1 MEEKRMKMKK
11 LLSSGMSLLLATA
24 LLAGCGG
31 APQTSAVTESA
42 QGSEAVSEAQ
52 TQEASSEAAE
62 SASDEIVTLKWYMS
76 INPVAADTDKVMEKI
91 NEYTKEKIG
100 VEIDYTVIANPDYK
114 EKMPTLINSGDYFD
128 ICFTANWTTN
138 YTQFAGRGAFMDI
151 KELLPQYA
159 KETWEFIPQ
168 ELWTAAS
175 IDGAIYG
182 VPSYKEMGWQ
192 SGFFV
197 NSDMAE
203 EYGIDLSAVKT
214 LEDYTE
220 VLKTVKEK
228 SEAAGQDVIGVS
240 GMTFN
245 LTVPYESLTGTP
257 TLPGASPVS
266 EFGNF
271 EGEEEVFNQYAS
283 QDYMDYCNLVRDW
296 YNNGYLSADPVNYDS
311 DTANRDNDF
320 ANGKLF
326 SYVISYAP
334 GAAESEEAKTGH
346 GVTFV
351 PLMNPLFETR
361 NAMGGLLAISSAS
374 KYPEKA
380 LEFINLLNTDE
391 YVGTLIRHGIEGEHH
406 TAVGDTQVDRTM
418 GGTLDPADNGYDYT
432 YGWQFGTPFN
442 QKWDISYP
450 DNIEEMFTE
459 YNESAITAAHNGFTF
474 DTTPVEAEIAA
485 LTSTVEEY
493 AKALESGM
501 VDPAENVPKFLQAL
515 EDNGVQILMDEIQ
528 TQLDA
533 WGSGAAAE

>member
-1 MEEKRMKMKK
+1 MKMKK
-11 LLSSGMSLLLATA
+11 LLSTGLAMVLA
-24 LLAGCGG
+24 AAMLAGCSSSS
-31 APQTSAVTESA
+31 QTTSTADTGDAAATTAAATAEESSAA
-42 QGSEAVSEAQ
+42 Q
-52 TQEASSEAAE
+52 QETG
-62 SASDEIVTLKWYMS
+62 SDEVVTLKWYMS
-76 INPVAADTDKVMEKI
+76 INPVAADTDKVIEKL
-91 NEYTKEKIG
+91 NEYTREKIG

-151 KELLPQYA
+151 TELLPQYA
-159 KETWEFIPQ
+159 KETYDFIP
-168 ELWTAAS
+168 EEMWTAAS
-175 IDGAIYG
+175 IDGKIYG

-197 NSDMAE
+197 NIDMAE
-203 EYGIDLSAVKT
+203 EYGIDLSTVKT

-228 SEAAGQDVIGVS
+228 STEAGQDVIGVS
-240 GMTFN
+240 GMSFN

-257 TLPGASPVS
+257 TLPGASAVS
-266 EFGNF
+266 AYGNF
-271 EGEEEVFNQYAS
+271 EGEAEVFNQYAS
-283 QDYMDYCNLVRDW
+283 QDYVDYCNLVRDW

-320 ANGKLF
+320 TNGKLF

-334 GAAESEEAKTGH
+334 GAAEAEAAKTGH

-351 PLMNPLFETR
+351 PLMDPLFETR

-374 KYPEKA
+374 EYPEKS

-391 YVGTLIRHGIEGEHH
+391 YVGTLIRHGIEGEHY

-450 DNIEEMFTE
+450 ENIEELFTE
-459 YNESAITAAHNGFTF
+459 YNESAKAAPHNGFTF

-501 VDPAENVPKFLQAL
+501 VDPAENIPKFQQAL
-515 EDNGVQILMDEIQ
+515 KDNGVEVLLGEIQ
-528 TQLDA
+528 TQLDSWNSSA
-533 WGSGAAAE
+533 Q